1 MGNPFVHAELATT
14 DIAKAKAFYTSLF
27 NWKLDDRDMGGGM
40 TYTLIRVGEGT
51 GGGMM
56 NQMMP
61 GAPSAWMPY
70 VLVDDIRAATAKAKA
85 LGAKTMAEVKE
96 VMGMGTLSIIVDP
109 TGAVFGLWE
118 PKMKAKPKA
127 KSAAKGRKTAAAR
140 KTAKKKP
147 KPKKKAK
154 SRR

>member
-14 DIAKAKAFYTSLF
+14 DIARAKSFYTSLF
-27 NWKLDDRDMGGGM
+27 NWKLDDKDMGGGM

-56 NQMMP
+56 KQMIP

-70 VLVDDIRAATAKAKA
+70 VLVGNIRAATAKAKS
-85 LGAKTMAEVKE
+85 LGARAMVEAKE

-109 TGAVFGLWE
+109 AGAVLGLWE
-118 PKMKAKPKA
+118 PKMKMVPKA
-127 KSAAKGRKTAAAR
+127 RTAAKGRKPAAAR
-140 KTAKKKP
+140 KAKKKP
-147 KPKKKAK
+147 KKRSKA
-154 SRR
+154 RR